1 MNRPPITHKEVFS
14 FIINDW
20 LDAEFADEGACELQ
34 EKVRKLGV
42 RTLYEM
48 YMGSDSI
55 LVPLDGVTDVV
66 NNLFAAQEAA
76 EGGKYE

>member
-1 MNRPPITHKEVFS
+1 MDRPITHKEVFS

-20 LDAEFADEGACELQ
+20 LDAEFADEGTCELQ

-42 RTLYEM
+42 GILYEM

-55 LVPLDGVTDVV
+55 LVPLDGVTDTIKL
-66 NNLFAAQEAA
+66 LFETA
-76 EGGKYE
+76 YRR